1 MTMTENI
8 SGLERFQ
15 KAKRQETIEKVTRAI
30 ETLRSEGKDVNFKS
44 VSNASFITR
53 KTLYK
58 VPEIREMIESLRKTP
73 EHQSSFYQDSL
84 KRRVAELEKE
94 NSELK
99 EKVKLLSGIKYS
111 VVKLKEF
118 IAANAPGKTA

>member
-1 MTMTENI
+1 MIENL

-15 KAKRQETIEKVTRAI
+15 QEKRKETIDKVTKAI
-30 ETLRSEGKDVNFKS
+30 ETLEAEGKEVNFKS
-44 VSNASFITR
+44 VSNVSFITR

-58 VPEIREMIESLRKTP
+58 VPEIRAMIEGLRKTP

-94 NSELK
+94 NMELK
-99 EKVKLLSGIKYS
+99 DKVKMLSGIKYS
-111 VVKLKEF
+111 VVKLKEYV
-118 IAANAPGKTA
+118 AANLASKSA

>member
-1 MTMTENI
+1 MTENL
-8 SGLERFQ
+8 SGLEKFQ
-15 KAKRQETIEKVTRAI
+15 QEKRKETIEKVTKAI
-30 ETLRSEGKDVNFKS
+30 ETLKAEGKEVNFKS

-58 VPEIREMIESLRKTP
+58 VPEIRAMIEGLRKTP

-94 NSELK
+94 NMELK
-99 EKVKLLSGIKYS
+99 EKVKTLSGIKYS
-111 VVKLKEF
+111 IVKLKEYV
-118 IAANAPGKTA
+118 AANMTSKSA

>member
-1 MTMTENI
+1 MSENL
-8 SGLERFQ
+8 SGLEKFQ
-15 KAKRQETIEKVTRAI
+15 QDKRKETIEKVTQAV
-30 ETLRSEGKDVNFKS
+30 ETLKSEGKEVNFKS

-58 VPEIREMIESLRKTP
+58 VPEIRAMIEGLRKTP

-94 NSELK
+94 NMELK
-99 EKVKLLSGIKYS
+99 EKVKTLSGIKYS
-111 VVKLKEF
+111 IVKLKEYV
-118 IAANAPGKTA
+118 AANMANKSA

>member
-1 MTMTENI
+1 MTENL

-15 KAKRQETIEKVTRAI
+15 RAKRKETIEKVTRAI
-30 ETLRSEGKDVNFKS
+30 KTLQAEGREVNFKS

-58 VPEIREMIESLRKTP
+58 VPEIREMIEGLRKTP

-94 NSELK
+94 NMELK
-99 EKVKLLSGIKYS
+99 EKVKMLSGIKYS
-111 VVKLKEF
+111 VVKLKEYV
-118 IAANAPGKTA
+118 AANLSNKSA